1 MRNIKFRAFVDGKM
15 YPVTNLDY
23 IQDGSGIIAH
33 IHVKGIN
40 QEIPSGQFE
49 LMQYTGL
56 TDENGQEIY
65 EGDLL
70 RRPTVNRTIYLVD
83 FNDENYGWLMG
94 WNLLEYGIIDDK
106 NNLSEFDKVQWS
118 NNKDVVD
125 YPVKSYYYGSSPD
138 EHYEVVGNIFEGI
151 DK

>member
-1 MRNIKFRAFVDGKM
+1 MREIKFRAFFDDEM

-23 IQDGSGIIAH
+23 INDGSGIIAH

-56 TDENGQEIY
+56 KDKNGVEIY
-65 EGDLL
+65 EGDIIISDNSDIGGQRYKGVVEWNTDPILSEDS
-70 RRPTVNRTIYLVD
+70 TFNRFDGLCFGLFIPSNWEGSRTSYPPVS
-83 FNDENYGWLMG
+83 GWLRCDFLG
-94 WNLLEYGIIDDK
+94 ELEVI
-106 NNLSEFDKVQWS
+106 
-118 NNKDVVD
+118 
-125 YPVKSYYYGSSPD
+125 
-138 EHYEVVGNIFEGI
+138 GNIFEGV